1 MDIYSLP
8 LPVVRRLPK
17 YYRQLDDL
25 VYDGV
30 ERISSGKLAEMMN
43 ITASQ
48 VRQDF
53 SFFGKLG
60 QQGYGYNVKT
70 LKNEIGVVLGID
82 VPRTVALFGMG
93 HLGRA
98 LTQHLEFSKYNYS
111 LAAAFEINPDL
122 VGSTVNG
129 VRIYHYNQLQT
140 YLASHRVDAAIL
152 AVPRSAARYTAR
164 EIVDLGIKFL
174 WNFTNV
180 DLKLPER
187 DAFIED
193 VHFSDSL
200 LCLSYY
206 MK

>member
-1 MDIYSLP
+1 MDINSLP

-30 ERISSGKLAEMMN
+30 ERISSGKLAELMN

-60 QQGYGYNVKT
+60 QQGYGYNVKI

-82 VPRTVALFGMG
+82 APRTVALFGMG

-98 LTQHLEFSKYNYS
+98 LTQHFEFSKYNYT
-111 LAAAFEINPDL
+111 LCAAFEINPEL
-122 VGSTVNG
+122 VGSTVNC